1 MRQIK
6 ISITFF
12 ILLMVLKNEVI
23 GQGNSHNPKKVLRI
37 YEDND
42 FLNLRGK
49 GTDEAYTN
57 GLKIEYFKEN
67 SSGSSFFL
75 NKWLPKA
82 GNNAVNTFGWGIMQ
96 MIYTP
101 RNISKTEPDKNDF
114 AYAGALFLVR
124 SLQSDNAREKVSF
137 HSEVLLGILGPY
149 SYAKQT
155 QVAFHKL
162 INDQRPMGWDHQLKT
177 DLILNM
183 NFTAEKEIYGN
194 GDRVNIASGGKV
206 MVGTMLT
213 GVSGY
218 SAIRVGRI
226 NQLYSGYITH
236 ITGGNQAEKNAKNRW
251 QAYIMFKPQITYMQR
266 NALISGG
273 YFDSE
278 RKKIRKEANNEAE
291 PIIAIAKNIKY
302 GFDYGFMLS
311 LNNVSLGI
319 TQKVESAEIRGARH
333 HEVGNISLSIAL

>member
-1 MRQIK
+1 MRQIRF
-6 ISITFF
+6 SITFF
-12 ILLMVLKNEVI
+12 IFLMVLKNEVM
-23 GQGNSHNPKKVLRI
+23 GQGNSQNPKKVLRI

-57 GLKIEYFKEN
+57 GLKIEYFNEN
-67 SSGSSFFL
+67 KSEVSFFL

-82 GNNAVNTFGWGIMQ
+82 GKDAVNTFGWGIMQ

-101 RNISKTEPDKNDF
+101 RNISKAEPDKNDF

-124 SLQSDNAREKVSF
+124 SLQSDNARQKVSF
-137 HSEVLLGILGPY
+137 HSEILLGILGPY
-149 SYAKQT
+149 SFAKQT
-155 QVAFHKL
+155 QIAFHKL

-183 NFTAEKEIYGN
+183 NFAAEKEIYSH
-194 GDRVNIASGGKV
+194 DDKVNLASGGKV
-206 MVGTMLT
+206 MVGTMHT

-218 SAIRVGRI
+218 STIRVGRI
-226 NQLYSGYITH
+226 NPLYNGYITH
-236 ITGGNQAEKNAKNRW
+236 LTGANLTKKNEKSRW
-251 QAYIMFKPQITYMQR
+251 QAYIMIKPQITYMQR
-266 NALISGG
+266 NALVSGG

-278 RKKIRKEANNEAE
+278 RNKIRKKANDEAE
-291 PIIAIAKNIKY
+291 PIIAIASNIKY
-302 GFDYGFMLS
+302 SFDYGFMLS

-333 HEVGNISLSIAL
+333 HEVGNISLNIAW